1 MVYLELGDAARANY
15 SSIVTALKGE
25 FMPVEARFK
34 ALKDFESRKQLPGES
49 PHVFLFN
56 LKKLLAHAMP
66 EISGEAKEA
75 LLLHHFLEGLP
86 SNMGQQLRIIP
97 EIKTVDQAL
106 ARARLLSA
114 SSDSV
119 CVAPVVTQDSDKES
133 HQLAG
138 IESTLSQISERLTAL
153 EVNQISS
160 KAQKS
165 PSHNGLFH
173 KLTIHPPWMIN
184 VQS

>member
-1 MVYLELGDAARANY
+1 
-15 SSIVTALKGE
+15 
-25 FMPVEARFK
+25 
-34 ALKDFESRKQLPGES
+34 
-49 PHVFLFN
+49 
-56 LKKLLAHAMP
+56 MP

-165 PSHNGLFH
+165 PSHNEILRLSSVRCFNCRRLGHTRRECTQPLQCYSCRGYGHTQRQCPGNFGRLA
-173 KLTIHPPWMIN
+173 KKGGGAN
-184 VQS
+184 RS